1 MPPTEDY
8 EENELDK
15 VQTSLSMTNL
25 MFTQTINKNN
35 QIDKDLQEKE
45 INEQIKIDLSISEK

>member
-35 QIDKDLQEKE
+35 QIDKDL
-45 INEQIKIDLSISEK
+45 